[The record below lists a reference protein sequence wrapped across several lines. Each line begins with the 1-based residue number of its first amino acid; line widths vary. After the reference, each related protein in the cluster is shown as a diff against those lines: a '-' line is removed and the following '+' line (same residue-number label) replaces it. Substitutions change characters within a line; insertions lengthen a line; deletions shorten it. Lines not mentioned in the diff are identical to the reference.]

1 MTKKERERIRY
12 CFMANCRDFRRCRV
26 KWGKDCVRHMG
37 KKIPRFKSFGE
48 LVVVSGGPGP
58 GDEIRVRRVS
68 GDPYYR

>member
-1 MTKKERERIRY
+1 M
-12 CFMANCRDFRRCRV
+12 